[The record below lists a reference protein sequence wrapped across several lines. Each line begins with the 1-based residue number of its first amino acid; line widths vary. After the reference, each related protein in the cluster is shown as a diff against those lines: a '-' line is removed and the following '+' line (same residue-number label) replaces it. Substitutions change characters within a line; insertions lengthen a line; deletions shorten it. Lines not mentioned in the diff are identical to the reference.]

1 MPNIMNMQ
9 ALGGMSQNVPI
20 VMPGYVGG
28 GTAANVDSGQL
39 QAQLRRA
46 FGVDLPPTID
56 VTMLLSPA
64 LPAAIMPA
72 SAFTTPVFKSCGAS
86 QVAAALTLSQ
96 GGNVVL
102 NRFLDPIGA
111 ILSTSATQA
120 ATANAQCLL
129 DFRHHFTVPKLEP
142 GGDQHGSEWRH
153 VVELQCGARQVSSL
167 TSKKIVHQTTNRQ
180 SYGDACQ
187 AAAWQKTMEK
197 KRKTKD
203 AKRLAEQQVPK
214 RL

>member
-28 GTAANVDSGQL
+28 GTAANVNSGQL

-129 DFRHHFTVPKLEP
+129 DSGTTSLFQSWNL
-142 GGDQHGSEWRH
+142 
-153 VVELQCGARQVSSL
+153 VVTNTAASGATLSSFSAVL
-167 TSKKIVHQTTNRQ
+167 GK
-180 SYGDACQ
+180 
-187 AAAWQKTMEK
+187 
-197 KRKTKD
+197 
-203 AKRLAEQQVPK
+203 
-214 RL
+214 